1 MVQFYLLSIIANV
14 VGGLA
19 LSAGYIEEKVPALAG
34 IKKFFNSR
42 PTLRTY
48 IGAITA
54 VVGVLK
60 LLSATGGDVPFFGD
74 LVPALT
80 GLVVGTA
87 LLVDRYKES
96 ATMVEEHQ
104 TGIIATIDRVILKRR
119 NAIGTI
125 AVFVGLV
132 HFLLPRL
139 LLL

>member
-1 MVQFYLLSIIANV
+1 M
-14 VGGLA
+14 
-19 LSAGYIEEKVPALAG
+19 
-34 IKKFFNSR
+34 
-42 PTLRTY
+42 
-48 IGAITA
+48 
-54 VVGVLK
+54 
-60 LLSATGGDVPFFGD
+60 
-74 LVPALT
+74 PALT

-104 TGIIATIDRVILKRR
+104 TGLIATIDRVILKRR